1 MSVCLNGGS
10 MSVAACDIAV
20 VQGGVVY
27 RGEVLWID
35 GVCGLVEEIFL
46 WLTAVGESGSKRQ

>member
-1 MSVCLNGGS
+1 